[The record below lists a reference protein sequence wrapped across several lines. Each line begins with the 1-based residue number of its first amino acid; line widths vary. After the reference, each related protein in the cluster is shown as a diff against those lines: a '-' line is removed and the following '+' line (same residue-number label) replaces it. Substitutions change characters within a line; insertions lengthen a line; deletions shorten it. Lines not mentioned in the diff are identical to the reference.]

1 MNSLQRNYRL
11 SLMRKTGKEC
21 YDKEFSRRFMK
32 KKKKKKKIRKKN
44 YTKIKKK
51 KKKKEKII
59 SAERD
64 AVSL

>member
-32 KKKKKKKIRKKN
+32 KKKKKD
-44 YTKIKKK
+44 
-51 KKKKEKII
+51 KII

-64 AVSL
+64 AVSLWTLSSLSTPVLKLLMTQ